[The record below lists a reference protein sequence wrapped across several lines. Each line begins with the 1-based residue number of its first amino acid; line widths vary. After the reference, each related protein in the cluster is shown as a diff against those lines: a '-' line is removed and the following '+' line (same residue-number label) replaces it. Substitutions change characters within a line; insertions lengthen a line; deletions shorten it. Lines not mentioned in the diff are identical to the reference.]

1 MPSDTLSSYTP
12 PEYRV
17 EQRLG
22 SGQTSHVYLARHPR
36 HKAVA
41 LKLPRSDLKMQP
53 VLWRM
58 FENEVQITLNLKHE
72 NVVSGIDGYPTGDQA
87 YLVLEYCEGGTLDG
101 LLLERGLL
109 PLERAYA
116 LVLDV
121 ARGLAYSHARGVL
134 HRDVKPANVFLSDA
148 GERPRAKLGDFGT
161 GVFMSDAPA
170 ERVGTAFYMAPE
182 IFKGEKPSVRSD
194 VYSLGILAYEV
205 LAGTRPFHGESYD
218 ALMMAHLSGLPKT
231 LSHHRK
237 GVGSHTARVV
247 AQAMSRDPGK
257 RYSSVDAF
265 ITDFEKIRGRASS
278 AEEFAPVKKMVPA
291 FGRSSRVVQDKD
303 EAGEEKEARRG
314 LARLFGWKK

>member
-1 MPSDTLSSYTP
+1 MPPHTLSGYTP
-12 PEYRV
+12 PDYSV

-36 HKAVA
+36 HKEVA
-41 LKLPRSDLKMQP
+41 LKLPRDDLKTQP

-58 FENEVQITLNLKHE
+58 FENEVQITLNLKHA

-109 PLERAYA
+109 PLEWAYA

-134 HRDVKPANVFLSDA
+134 HRDVKPANVFLDNSVGHA
-148 GERPRAKLGDFGT
+148 RAKLGDFGT
-161 GVFMSDAPA
+161 GMFMADVST

-182 IFKGEKPSVRSD
+182 IFRGENPSVRSD

-205 LAGTRPFHGESYD
+205 LAGTRPFHGDSYD
-218 ALMMAHLSGLPKT
+218 ALMMAHLSGLPKP
-231 LSHHRK
+231 LAHHRK

-247 AQAMSRDPGK
+247 AQAMSRDPGR
-257 RYSSVDAF
+257 RYASVDAF

-278 AEEFAPVKKMVPA
+278 AEEFAPVTKSVPTV
-291 FGRSSRVVQDKD
+291 GRAGRVVQESK
-303 EAGEEKEARRG
+303 EGEKETQRGFARW
-314 LARLFGWKK
+314 FGRKKS